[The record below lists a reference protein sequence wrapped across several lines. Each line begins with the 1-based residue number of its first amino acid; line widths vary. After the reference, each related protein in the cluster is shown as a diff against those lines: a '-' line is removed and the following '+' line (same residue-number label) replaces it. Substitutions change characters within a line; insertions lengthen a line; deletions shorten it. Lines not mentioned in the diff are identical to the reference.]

1 MKAKSKL
8 PLLFILIF
16 FCVKNSFA
24 QELNCQVSVL
34 TPQIQASDK
43 TIYEKLQT
51 DLREFLNNR
60 KWTTD
65 EFLNQERIEC
75 SMVITI
81 SERIST
87 DEFSASIQISS
98 RRPVYHSSYNSTMFN
113 HQDKD
118 FNFRYVQDQT
128 IEFDEGNVRSN
139 LTAVLA
145 YYAYI
150 ILGFDYDS
158 FSPLGGSLYFSKAQD
173 IANNAQNLPERGWKA
188 FESSRSRYWAVE
200 NLQNVVF
207 RPLREASYTYHRLGL
222 DKFEENF
229 TDARA
234 VMTESLKSLRKVY
247 DDKPNSFLMQLFFT
261 AKADE
266 IVNIY
271 TPATPSEKSD
281 LVPILSQIDPA
292 NALKYQGIL
301 SASTLP
307 GGGK

>member
-1 MKAKSKL
+1 
-8 PLLFILIF
+8 
-16 FCVKNSFA
+16 
-24 QELNCQVSVL
+24 
-34 TPQIQASDK
+34 
-43 TIYEKLQT
+43 
-51 DLREFLNNR
+51 
-60 KWTTD
+60 
-65 EFLNQERIEC
+65 
-75 SMVITI
+75 
-81 SERIST
+81 
-87 DEFSASIQISS
+87 
-98 RRPVYHSSYNSTMFN
+98 
-113 HQDKD
+113 
-118 FNFRYVQDQT
+118 
-128 IEFDEGNVRSN
+128 
-139 LTAVLA
+139 
-145 YYAYI
+145 
-150 ILGFDYDS
+150 
-158 FSPLGGSLYFSKAQD
+158 QD

-188 FESSRSRYWAVE
+188 FESSRNRYWAVE